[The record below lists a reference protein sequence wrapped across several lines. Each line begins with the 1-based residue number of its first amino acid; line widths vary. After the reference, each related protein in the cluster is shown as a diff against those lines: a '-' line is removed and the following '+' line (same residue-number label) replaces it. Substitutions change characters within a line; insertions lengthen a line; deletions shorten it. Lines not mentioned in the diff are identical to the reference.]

1 MINPSAV
8 TGSEECVLKSF
19 NSFDMRSIEVSRK
32 YTSSSDISAVSVIRM
47 TPVARI
53 RSSISSLFCSHR
65 EETAVMHLFHP
76 SDLS

>member
-19 NSFDMRSIEVSRK
+19 NSFDMRSIVISRK
-32 YTSSSDISAVSVIRM
+32 YTSSSDISRECNTGM

-53 RSSISSLFCSHR
+53 RRSISSLFCSHR
-65 EETAVMHLFHP
+65 EETAVGNLYHP
-76 SDLS
+76 SNLS

>member
-19 NSFDMRSIEVSRK
+19 NSFDMRSIVISRK
-32 YTSSSDISAVSVIRM
+32 YTSSSDISRECNTGM

-53 RSSISSLFCSHR
+53 RRSISPFLLPQGGDSGYASL
-65 EETAVMHLFHP
+65 P
-76 SDLS
+76 SE

>member
-19 NSFDMRSIEVSRK
+19 NSFDMRSIVI
-32 YTSSSDISAVSVIRM
+32 SSSDISRECNTGM

-53 RSSISSLFCSHR
+53 RRSISSLFCSHR
-65 EETAVMHLFHP
+65 EETAVMHLYHP
-76 SDLS
+76 SNLS

>member
-19 NSFDMRSIEVSRK
+19 NSFDMRSIVISRK
-32 YTSSSDISAVSVIRM
+32 YTSSSDISRECNTGM

-53 RSSISSLFCSHR
+53 RRSISPLFLFPQGGDSGNASL
-65 EETAVMHLFHP
+65 P
-76 SDLS
+76 SE

>member
-19 NSFDMRSIEVSRK
+19 NSFDMRSIVISRK
-32 YTSSSDISAVSVIRM
+32 YTSSSDISRECNTGM

-53 RSSISSLFCSHR
+53 RRSISSLFLLPQGGDSGY
-65 EETAVMHLFHP
+65 ASLP
-76 SDLS
+76 SE